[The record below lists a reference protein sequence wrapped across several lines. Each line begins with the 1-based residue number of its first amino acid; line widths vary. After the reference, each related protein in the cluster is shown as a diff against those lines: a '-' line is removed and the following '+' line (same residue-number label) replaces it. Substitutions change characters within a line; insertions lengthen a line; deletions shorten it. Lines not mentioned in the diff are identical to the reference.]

1 MFSLVVGGHNPSGET
16 RKVGDDG
23 SDAETCPFSYGDGRR
38 ANEINGLRV
47 EKVRRQTHPLR
58 QFLLRQRSLRPIE
71 TSEIP
76 RKRGLFGTKLL
87 TSRDRRKAVFVS
99 LRPFVSKAPD
109 FGKTVRIFK
118 SLITCGY
125 LAR

>member
-1 MFSLVVGGHNPSGET
+1 MFWNGPDISVSEAQRKARFLGASLYGQYLALLS
-16 RKVGDDG
+16 
-23 SDAETCPFSYGDGRR
+23 AESVR
-38 ANEINGLRV
+38 LRV
-47 EKVRRQTHPLR
+47 HPLR

-71 TSEIP
+71 TSENP
-76 RKRGLFGTKLL
+76 RKRGLFCTKLL

-125 LAR
+125 LAL